1 MLFFQSG
8 MIFGLG
14 AASIFYVTTGQCY
27 FDVTSTFENICCSR
41 NSTNPGRA
49 VHSDEHHLLLEE
61 GDSMSAKKM
70 YGT

>member
-1 MLFFQSG
+1 

-27 FDVTSTFENICCSR
+27 FDVTSAFENIRCSR
-41 NSTNPGRA
+41 NSTNPDRA
-49 VHSDEHHLLLEE
+49 VNSDEHNLLLEE
-61 GDSMSAKKM
+61 GDSMRAKKM